1 MITAVQ
7 WRRSALLAL
16 IAGLLAWALYV
27 GFRPQPVEVEVGTAR
42 HAPLQVTVQQEGR
55 TRVVDR
61 YAVTAPVSG
70 YARRIPLNVG
80 DAVERGAMLVE
91 LEPARAEIPDAR
103 RRAEAQARI
112 AAAASNV
119 SVAGQRVSAAASNAD
134 IAQKELQRVRAL
146 RQSGH
151 LSAAAEDRAVAAAQ
165 SSAAELR
172 SARFSAS
179 TARYELEAART
190 ALSYAAMGG
199 TGAPIAV
206 LSPERG
212 QVLRIAHKSEGT
224 VAAGQP
230 LIEIGN
236 PRALEVEVDVL
247 STDAVR
253 IHPGTRVIFERWG
266 GDGVLEGVVK
276 VVEPGAFTK
285 ISALGVEEQ
294 RVWVIVAFTSPAA
307 MWQRLGDGYRVEAS
321 FIIWEEK
328 DVLQIPA
335 SALFR
340 DGNGWAAYV
349 AEPGRAVKRRVEVGK
364 RNALAAQVLTGIKAD
379 EQVIVHPD
387 DQVREGVRIAPR
399 Q

>member
-7 WRRSALLAL
+7 WRRAALLVL
-16 IAGLLAWALYV
+16 IAVLIAWFLYI
-27 GFRPQPVEVEVGTAR
+27 GFRPQPVEVEIGAAR

-70 YARRIPLNVG
+70 YARRIQLDVG
-80 DAVERGAMLVE
+80 AAVERGAMLVE
-91 LEPARAEIPDAR
+91 LEPARAEILDAR

-119 SVAGQRVSAAASNAD
+119 NVAEQRASAAASNAD
-134 IAQKELQRVRAL
+134 MAQKDLQRVRAL

-151 LSAAAEDRAVAAAQ
+151 VSAAAEDRAVTTAQ

-172 SARFSAS
+172 SARFAAA
-179 TARYELEAART
+179 TARHELEAART
-190 ALSYAAMGG
+190 ALKYAAMGG

-206 LSPERG
+206 RAPENG

-247 STDAVR
+247 SADAVR

-294 RVWVIVAFTSPAA
+294 RVWVIVAFTSPPA

-321 FIIWEEK
+321 FIIWEGK

-340 DGNGWAAYV
+340 DGNGWAAYIV
-349 AEPGRAVKRRVEVGK
+349 ERDKAVKRRLEVGK
-364 RNALAAQVLTGIKAD
+364 RTALAAQVLSGIKAGD
-379 EQVIVHPD
+379 QVIVHPD
-387 DQVREGVRIAPR
+387 DRVREGVKISAR
-399 Q
+399 

>member
-1 MITAVQ
+1 MTTVVQ
-7 WRRSALLAL
+7 WRRTTLLAL
-16 IAGLLAWALYV
+16 IAALITWGLYI
-27 GFRPQPVEVEVGTAR
+27 GFRRQPVEVEVGTAR

-70 YARRIPLNVG
+70 YARRIQLEVG
-80 DAVERGAMLVE
+80 DTVERGAMLVE
-91 LEPARAEIPDAR
+91 LEPARAEILDAR

-119 SVAGQRVSAAASNAD
+119 SVAEQRVSAAASNAD
-134 IAQKELQRVRAL
+134 MAQKDLQRMRAL

-151 LSAAAEDRAVAAAQ
+151 VSAAAEDRAITTVQ

-190 ALSYAAMGG
+190 ALEYAAIGG
-199 TGAPIAV
+199 TGASIAV
-206 LSPERG
+206 RSPENG
-212 QVLRIAHKSEGT
+212 QVLKVSHKSEGT

-236 PRALEVEVDVL
+236 PRALEVEVDLL
-247 STDAVR
+247 SADAVR
-253 IHPGTRVIFERWG
+253 IHPGTRVMFERWG
-266 GDGVLEGVVK
+266 GDGALEGVVK

-294 RVWVIVAFTSPAA
+294 RVWVIVAFTTPSA

-321 FIIWEEK
+321 FIIWEEAN
-328 DVLQIPA
+328 VLQIPA

-340 DGNGWAAYV
+340 EGEGWAAYIV
-349 AEPGRAVKRRVEVGK
+349 DRDKAVKRRVEIGR
-364 RNALAAQVLTGIKAD
+364 RNGLAAQVISGISAG
-379 EQVIVHPD
+379 ERVIVHPD
-387 DQVREGVRIAPR
+387 DQVRENVKIAAR
-399 Q
+399 